1 MHIKNIP
8 VISLSC
14 SLGPARSFRFKLKNT
29 NINFFYNYKKKAV
42 KNVEINNTGLNLN
55 SLR

>member
-29 NINFFYNYKKKAV
+29 NMNFFIIIKKAV